1 MDANA
6 QSLAGIRV
14 LDLSRVLAGPF
25 CAQTLGDLG
34 ADVIKIERPGS
45 GDDTRGWGPPFQE
58 GEAAYF
64 MCANRNK
71 QSVTLDL
78 KSEQGKEILGKLI
91 ASSDV
96 IIENFKLNT
105 LDNWGFDKAW
115 FEAFAPKAVRCSIT
129 GYGSVGEKA
138 KLPGYD
144 FLAQAESGLM
154 SITGPI
160 DGEPVKYGVSI
171 VDFCTGQYAA
181 IAILSALQ
189 ARQKSGR
196 GQHIECNLYS
206 TGLAMLIN
214 VGSSHLMSGK
224 PARRLGN
231 GHPNSV
237 PYREFDCSDGRI
249 ALPVGNDSQFK
260 NLARALGSPEWSD
273 DERFKTVAAR
283 VNHREQVDSMLQ
295 SVFSTNTTA
304 NWLKALQKAGVA
316 CSQINT
322 VADALADPHTKDCN
336 MVVEVEHSTAGPV
349 KLLGIPYT
357 LSETPAEIS
366 KPPPALGEHT
376 DEVLGSILGMA
387 SDQIDVLRRDGVI

>member
-1 MDANA
+1 MIANA
-6 QSLAGIRV
+6 ASLAGIRV

-34 ADVIKIERPGS
+34 AEVIKVERPKS

-71 QSVTLDL
+71 QSITLDL
-78 KSEQGKEILGKLI
+78 KSAKGKEILGKLI
-91 ASSDV
+91 ACSDV
-96 IIENFKLNT
+96 VIENFKVGT
-105 LDNWGFDKAW
+105 LASWGFDQAW
-115 FEAFAPKAVRCSIT
+115 FEEYASRTICCSIT

-154 SITGPI
+154 SITGSI
-160 DGEPVKYGVSI
+160 DGQPVKYGVSI

-189 ARQKSGR
+189 ARHDTGR

-249 ALPVGNDSQFK
+249 ALPVGNDNQFR
-260 NLARALGSPEWSD
+260 NLARVLGKPEWAD
-273 DERFKTVAAR
+273 DERFKTIAAR
-283 VNHREQVDSMLQ
+283 VKHREQVDSMLQ
-295 SVFSTNTTA
+295 AVFSTNTSA
-304 NWLKALQKAGVA
+304 SWLTSLQAAGVA

-322 VADALADPHTKDCN
+322 VADALANPHTKACN

-349 KLLGIPYT
+349 KLLGVPYKM
-357 LSETPAEIS
+357 SDTPAGITR
-366 KPPPALGEHT
+366 PPPALGEHT
-376 DEVLGSILGMA
+376 SEVLSSILGMEA
-387 SDQIDVLRRDGVI
+387 VEIDSLKSDGVI

>member
-1 MDANA
+1 MVANA
-6 QSLAGIRV
+6 PSLDGIRV

-34 ADVIKIERPGS
+34 AEVIKIERPTS

-58 GEAAYF
+58 GESAYF

-78 KSEQGKEILGKLI
+78 KSEKGKEILGKLI

-96 IIENFKLNT
+96 VIENFKLNT
-105 LDNWGFDKAW
+105 LENWGFDQAW
-115 FEAFAPKAVRCSIT
+115 FDAFAPKTVRCSIT

-160 DGEPVKYGVSI
+160 DGQPVKYGVSI

-189 ARQKSGR
+189 ARQRSGR

-214 VGSSHLMSGK
+214 VGSSHLMSEK
-224 PARRLGN
+224 PGLMTKGLKRPQCVLTIVSRL
-231 GHPNSV
+231 
-237 PYREFDCSDGRI
+237 
-249 ALPVGNDSQFK
+249 
-260 NLARALGSPEWSD
+260 
-273 DERFKTVAAR
+273 
-283 VNHREQVDSMLQ
+283 MLC
-295 SVFSTNTTA
+295 
-304 NWLKALQKAGVA
+304 
-316 CSQINT
+316 CSQCFRRTQQSIGYAHCKRQEWHAVKSIPWLMHWPT
-322 VADALADPHTKDCN
+322 LILKLA
-336 MVVEVEHSTAGPV
+336 
-349 KLLGIPYT
+349 IW
-357 LSETPAEIS
+357 LS
-366 KPPPALGEHT
+366 
-376 DEVLGSILGMA
+376 
-387 SDQIDVLRRDGVI
+387 R